1 MIYIKTLLETTS
13 QTNSMTKRQSNNNIF
28 PWCRSRS
35 RNYPTNFCNNNN
47 HAMTLQPQVHIVLS
61 TLPQYSYL
69 PILSNY
75 QNYESDH
82 FNNYVVANV
91 IHQVNS
97 IINDL
102 FHH

>member
-1 MIYIKTLLETTS
+1 
-13 QTNSMTKRQSNNNIF
+13 
-28 PWCRSRS
+28 
-35 RNYPTNFCNNNN
+35 
-47 HAMTLQPQVHIVLS
+47 MTLQPQVHIVLS

-82 FNNYVVANV
+82 FNNYIVANV
-91 IHQVNS
+91 IHQGNS

-102 FHH
+102 FHHQITPSPLMIEPWGTNNGEYTKHDYYHEFDQYIVDNHEIDMSSS